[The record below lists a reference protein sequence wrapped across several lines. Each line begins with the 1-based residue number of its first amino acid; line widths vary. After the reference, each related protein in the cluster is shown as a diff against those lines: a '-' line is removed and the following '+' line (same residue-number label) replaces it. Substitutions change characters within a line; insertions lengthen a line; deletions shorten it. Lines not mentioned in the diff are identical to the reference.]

1 MPADKKNFNIVL
13 LFVNC
18 EKEFSSCPPL
28 QLQAP
33 STASE
38 QLPFFVYC
46 DTNTY
51 THSDIRTNSLWLVSR
66 ERAAKTFRYCACVCE
81 KVLVI
86 WPGLVVGLG
95 PGLGFC
101 LLTRNIWSASEA
113 INTNTNT
120 SAAKISERL
129 VTRVIIVESI
139 IAIALMGHKC

>member
-1 MPADKKNFNIVL
+1 M
-13 LFVNC
+13 
-18 EKEFSSCPPL
+18 
-28 QLQAP
+28 QLQTP

-46 DTNTY
+46 DTNTD
-51 THSDIRTNSLWLVSR
+51 TQLDIHTNSLWLVSR
-66 ERAAKTFRYCACVCE
+66 ERAAKTFRYRACVCVCVCE
-81 KVLVI
+81 RVLVI

-113 INTNTNT
+113 ISTNTNT
-120 SAAKISERL
+120 IAAKISERL

-139 IAIALMGHKC
+139 IAIALMRHKC